1 MTPIE
6 KLGQY
11 NLLEMAELL
20 KVYANSKKVPNT
32 WEEEDINLDYDP
44 NLGKA
49 IITNDLGQILIL
61 KDEQISM
68 YYIPPCEAIPGTIDE
83 LIDDFYNAE
92 LKNLDNC
99 FTKFNIEK
107 LKMWKKEDVEF
118 ILSDIFEDV
127 YETKKFK
134 EDPEFQDNVHRIKIY
149 LIDKI
154 MGEKGNNTLSKLQK
168 EILKLII
175 DDVKNNLTR
184 GEILD
189 KERILN
195 ELYWYANENGFSGGG
210 LAAFKGLDSIE
221 RFTKNNFKDIKQ
233 NIQEYKDVL
242 NISLEDLLFEDQHYS
257 ASIIFQICA
266 FETSKIIEKI

>member
-11 NLLEMAELL
+11 DLLEMAELL
-20 KVYANSKKVPNT
+20 KIYANSKKIPNT

-49 IITNDLGQILIL
+49 IMTNDLGQILIL

-83 LIDDFYNAE
+83 LIDDFYNEE
-92 LKNLDNC
+92 LKNLDNY

-107 LKMWKKEDVEF
+107 LKTWKKEDVEF

-134 EDPEFQDNVHRIKIY
+134 EDNDFQDKVHRIKLY
-149 LIDKI
+149 LIEKI
-154 MGEKGNNTLSKLQK
+154 MAKENNLTKLQK

-175 DDVKNNLTR
+175 DDVKNNLTK

-189 KERILN
+189 KERIIN

-221 RFTKNNFKDIKQ
+221 RFAKDNMKDIKQ

-242 NISLEDLLFEDQHYS
+242 NISLEDLLFEDPHYS
-257 ASIIFQICA
+257 GSIIFQICA
-266 FETSKIIEKI
+266 FEVSKIIDKI

>member
-1 MTPIE
+1 M
-6 KLGQY
+6 
-11 NLLEMAELL
+11 
-20 KVYANSKKVPNT
+20 
-32 WEEEDINLDYDP
+32 
-44 NLGKA
+44 
-49 IITNDLGQILIL
+49 
-61 KDEQISM
+61 
-68 YYIPPCEAIPGTIDE
+68 
-83 LIDDFYNAE
+83 IDDFYNAE

-233 NIQEYKDVL
+233 NIQEYKDVF

>member
-1 MTPIE
+1 MNSIE

-20 KVYANSKKVPNT
+20 KTYANSQEIPSA
-32 WEEEDINLDYDP
+32 WEEENINLDYDP
-44 NLGKA
+44 TLGKA
-49 IITNDLGQILIL
+49 IMTNDIGQILIL
-61 KDEQISM
+61 KDRKISM
-68 YYIPPCEAIPGTIDE
+68 YYTPPCEAIPGTIDE

-92 LKNLDNC
+92 LKNLDNY

-134 EDPEFQDNVHRIKIY
+134 EDNDFQDKVHRIKLY
-149 LIDKI
+149 LIEKI
-154 MGEKGNNTLSKLQK
+154 MREENNLTKLQK
-168 EILKLII
+168 EILGLVI
-175 DDVKNNLTR
+175 DDIKNNLTR
-184 GEILD
+184 GEIIN

-195 ELYWYANENGFSGGG
+195 ELYWYAYENGFSGGG

-221 RFTKNNFKDIKQ
+221 RFAKDNMKDIKQ
-233 NIQEYKDVL
+233 NIQEYEELL
-242 NISLEDLLFEDQHYS
+242 NISLEDLLFEDAHYS
-257 ASIIFQICA
+257 GSIIFQICA
-266 FETSKIIEKI
+266 FEASKIIDQI